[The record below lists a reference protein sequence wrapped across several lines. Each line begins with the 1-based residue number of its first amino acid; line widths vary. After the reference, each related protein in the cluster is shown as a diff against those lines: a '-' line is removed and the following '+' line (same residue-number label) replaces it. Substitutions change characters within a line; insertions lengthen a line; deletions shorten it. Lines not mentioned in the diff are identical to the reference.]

1 MDSRSIWKEINWW
14 VQSRIVLHFFHQR
27 LMVQS
32 ILSPSSRE
40 HELTDCQCR
49 MSARRAVPLP
59 NVTGH
64 NFLTLSSAAHSKRE
78 PQSRPSQSV
87 LYPASLLFFSFSLI
101 SQVGTVAVLPHSN
114 CVVNCDL
121 QVWLLGGLLFCAVI
135 KSELRLRFRQIS
147 TLYSPK
153 STPRPDRLTVFS

>member
-1 MDSRSIWKEINWW
+1 MDVVIWACHI
-14 VQSRIVLHFFHQR
+14 HFWNLQASCNDAMYSVSWEH
-27 LMVQS
+27 
-32 ILSPSSRE
+32 ISPHPIGGSNEPWISFI
-40 HELTDCQCR
+40 

-135 KSELRLRFRQIS
+135 KSKLRLRFRKIS